1 MKARTGWVSS
11 TVLVAG
17 PSAADRAVPRPR
29 QGDARHPRASTTEE
43 GAITE
48 RKPPGMSQEAWVEM
62 QIRQAIE
69 RGEFDDLPGAGKP
82 LRNLHKASD
91 PLWWAREKARTEG
104 LTTMAMLPPSL
115 RLRKEVEQLPETVAG
130 LPSEQAVR
138 EIAEDLNDRIKE
150 HWRNPSGPPVPVG
163 LVDVDEVLE
172 QWRTARRARQA
183 ASTPEPPR
191 PAADPKQPSRRGWWK
206 RFWYG
211 PQA

>member
-1 MKARTGWVSS
+1 VAERSRDPGKAMLESC
-11 TVLVAG
+11 
-17 PSAADRAVPRPR
+17 
-29 QGDARHPRASTTEE
+29 RASTTEE

-48 RKPPGMSQEAWVEM
+48 RKPPGVSQEAWVEM
-62 QIRQAIE
+62 QIRRAME
-69 RGEFDDLPGAGKP
+69 RGEFDDLPSAGKP

-91 PLWWAREKARTEG
+91 PLWWAREKARTED

-138 EIAEDLNDRIKE
+138 EIAEDLNDRIKD
-150 HWRNPSGPPVPVG
+150 HWRNPSGPPLPVG

-183 ASTPEPPR
+183 PATPETPR
-191 PAADPKQPSRRGWWK
+191 LAPAAGQRKRRSRGGWWK
-206 RFWYG
+206 RFLHG
-211 PQA
+211 PQAGA

>member
-1 MKARTGWVSS
+1 VAERSRDPGKAMLEVR
-11 TVLVAG
+11 
-17 PSAADRAVPRPR
+17 
-29 QGDARHPRASTTEE
+29 RASTTEE

-48 RKPPGMSQEAWVEM
+48 RKPPGVSQEAWVEM
-62 QIRQAIE
+62 QIRRAME

-91 PLWWAREKARTEG
+91 PLWWAREKARAEG

-130 LPSEQAVR
+130 LPTEQAVR

-163 LVDVDEVLE
+163 QVDVDEVLE
-172 QWRTARRARQA
+172 QWRAARRARQSPA
-183 ASTPEPPR
+183 TPETPGPAT
-191 PAADPKQPSRRGWWK
+191 AADQRKRSRGGWWK
-206 RFWYG
+206 RFLYG
-211 PQA
+211 PQAGA